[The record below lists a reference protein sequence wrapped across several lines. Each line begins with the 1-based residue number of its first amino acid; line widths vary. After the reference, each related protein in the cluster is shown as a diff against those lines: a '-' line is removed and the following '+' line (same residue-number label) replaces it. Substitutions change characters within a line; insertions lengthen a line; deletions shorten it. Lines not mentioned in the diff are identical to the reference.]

1 MTLTLRT
8 TKQKWIFQYLLVIII
23 FLFKFETFI
32 IQVYLIST
40 LTFFLDAGA
49 LYIWTYNQTLFS
61 LLLSSQSNASE
72 AHLKPIS
79 LQEINKVS
87 TKSAQVTPNLLA
99 PLTSTK
105 AGGKMMNIIEKKIP
119 QLLFNLLQVKNLSQY
134 FFQLSRSDWSA
145 NGQTFLIILV
155 QHVSDLL
162 LAEKGT
168 KSGHKKKV
176 KCNSERRDFY
186 DKTLIPQDWNYLTRK
201 CMQQEMKL

>member
-1 MTLTLRT
+1 MQEHSTYEHI
-8 TKQKWIFQYLLVIII
+8 TK
-23 FLFKFETFI
+23 LF
-32 IQVYLIST
+32 SHS
-40 LTFFLDAGA
+40 FFLP
-49 LYIWTYNQTLFS
+49 NQM
-61 LLLSSQSNASE
+61 
-72 AHLKPIS
+72 HLKPIWS
-79 LQEINKVS
+79 RYRCKKS
-87 TKSAQVTPNLLA
+87 TKFPRKVHKLLPICWRHLLA
-99 PLTSTK
+99 QKQVAKWWKLLK
-105 AGGKMMNIIEKKIP
+105 KKIP

-134 FFQLSRSDWSA
+134 FYQLSRSDWSA

>member
-1 MTLTLRT
+1 MQEHSTYEPNSFLTP
-8 TKQKWIFQYLLVIII
+8 
-23 FLFKFETFI
+23 
-32 IQVYLIST
+32 S
-40 LTFFLDAGA
+40 FFPIKCIWSPSEADIVARNQQSFHEKCTSYSQFAGA
-49 LYIWTYNQTLFS
+49 TF
-61 LLLSSQSNASE
+61 
-72 AHLKPIS
+72 
-79 LQEINKVS
+79 
-87 TKSAQVTPNLLA
+87 
-99 PLTSTK
+99 TSTK
-105 AGGKMMNIIEKKIP
+105 AGGKMTIILLKKFP